1 MVGVLVGDFVGDRV
15 GNPVGKGV
23 GGAGAMVANR
33 VGLVTILLK
42 VEVISSESPQGG
54 TNFRDLPFVG
64 ALVGDK
70 HLVVN
75 SSQEPPSS
83 LLPWRHTPS
92 QLPSLSSLSH
102 PVLLTLRKATVSLSK
117 YIAAPSSSILLAA
130 NVLCPILILPD
141 DCPANKAPRSAV
153 FSTKVHP
160 IILACAH

>member
-23 GGAGAMVANR
+23 GGAGA
-33 VGLVTILLK
+33 
-42 VEVISSESPQGG
+42 
-54 TNFRDLPFVG
+54 FVG

-75 SSQEPPSS
+75 SSQEPPSP